1 MHGKNFS
8 LILSALDHIIQL
20 SLQVNFIKIC
30 QTNKV
35 LVTASR
41 DGSFC
46 IWDIVEVWYFHTLGK
61 ENHHHIWLRKTYA
74 KLYASACVK
83 GCLVLN
89 VQENVRS
96 TAFQLSSMW
105 NIQWSM
111 LSTYCFWFIIY
122 LLDISTIIYHLL
134 LNISTG
140 HISSTVVVVCS
151 WRKVQSRWNRT
162 TMLYLLNIST
172 GLIFLSAHIIIWST
186 VGGGERCEAVG
197 SVQLCSI
204 Y

>member
-1 MHGKNFS
+1 M
-8 LILSALDHIIQL
+8 
-20 SLQVNFIKIC
+20 QVNFIKIC

-105 NIQWSM
+105 NIQWSI
-111 LSTYCFWFIIY
+111 LFTYHV
-122 LLDISTIIYHLL
+122 LDV
-134 LNISTG
+134 LNTSTG
-140 HISSTVVVVCS
+140 
-151 WRKVQSRWNRT
+151 R
-162 TMLYLLNIST
+162 
-172 GLIFLSAHIIIWST
+172 IFLSAHMIHGRSWKKVRSRWKRTTTLSRFSSQSRSWRRRMVSYHFII
-186 VGGGERCEAVG
+186 
-197 SVQLCSI
+197 
-204 Y
+204 